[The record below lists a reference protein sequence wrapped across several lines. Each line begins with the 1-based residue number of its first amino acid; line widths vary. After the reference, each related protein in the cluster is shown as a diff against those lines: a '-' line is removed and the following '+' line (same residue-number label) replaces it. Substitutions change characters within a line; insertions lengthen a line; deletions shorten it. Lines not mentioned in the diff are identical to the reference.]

1 MKKFNKLIIL
11 FMTMVIMVTA
21 YEPIT
26 HKSVNTTAS
35 DIKQTA
41 HISPDIVNE
50 FKDFE
55 NLIPTATVDEIV
67 AKHYL
72 VDGNFRTAFK
82 YLRSQEFAKL
92 QRQLLDIPE
101 IIDILEFLH
110 LTTANATTRHMG
122 ATKMTTGQ
130 VKASLYD
137 YNDVNADANVDNRVD
152 KMTTNTGTTTTII
165 SKPNTM
171 AIENVKEV
179 LNKRPQQFEMAEK
192 NNKYVARDVV
202 VVVDD
207 DANANAVAKIAN
219 ERQPLVRIVLLQDF
233 EVKAKVHTE
242 GHHNQHHYH
251 HKYHRQCNNN
261 YHHHGSLGTF
271 TTFVEEILQHLP
283 HSAYQNMINDKCK
296 KNAKFGEFYKALR
309 SPEFKPLLEQAM
321 SSANIKKIIQIL
333 SSHDVD
339 VKSLE
344 PIALKVISWGPNL

>member
-1 MKKFNKLIIL
+1 
-11 FMTMVIMVTA
+11 MTIVVSA
-21 YEPIT
+21 YEPVT

-35 DIKQTA
+35 DTKQTG

-82 YLRSQEFAKL
+82 YLRSQEFIQL

-110 LTTANATTRHMG
+110 LTTANATTSHMG
-122 ATKMTTGQ
+122 ATKLTTAQ

-137 YNDVNADANVDNRVD
+137 YNDVNDADANVDNRVD
-152 KMTTNTGTTTTII
+152 KMTTNTGTII

-179 LNKRPQQFEMAEK
+179 LNGNKKLHKRPQQWEMAG
-192 NNKYVARDVV
+192 KYNRNVARD
-202 VVVDD
+202 VDD
-207 DANANAVAKIAN
+207 DANAAAKLAN
-219 ERQPLVRIVLLQDF
+219 ERQPLVRIVLLEDL

-283 HSAYQNMINDKCK
+283 HAAYQNMINDKCK
-296 KNAKFGEFYKALR
+296 KNAKFAEFYKALR
-309 SPEFKPLLEQAM
+309 SPEFKPLLEEAM
-321 SSANIKKIIQIL
+321 VSKIEL
-333 SSHDVD
+333 VTENYP
-339 VKSLE
+339 KLCYFR
-344 PIALKVISWGPNL
+344 LL